1 MAEAKRGLYF
11 KYLRNEQNVE
21 IDYEFKAPVYGAS
34 NTDISYYEPNSSR
47 IANMY
52 KSGGASNVALYD
64 FDQSKGQEVPDI
76 KDCQMPFGRKPGLTF
91 EEVSQAETI
100 LKSSLKSEADKIE
113 KDTKE
118 ALEQSKKNVK
128 EAVAMA
134 EAIKNPQ
141 NLSEK

>member
-11 KYLRNEQNVE
+11 KYLRNEQNEE
-21 IDYEFKAPVYGAS
+21 IDYKYQAPKYGPS
-34 NTDISYYEPNSSR
+34 NTDLSYYEPNSSR

-52 KSGGASNVALYD
+52 KSGGAGAAVCYD
-64 FDQSKGQEVPDI
+64 FEASKGHKIPDI
-76 KDCQMPFGRKPGLTF
+76 NDCQMPFGRKPGLTF

-100 LKSSLKSEADKIE
+100 VKSRVKAEADKIE
-113 KDTKE
+113 KDTKN

-134 EAIKNPQ
+134 QAINNPDSI
-141 NLSEK
+141 SE